1 MNRLCA
7 VLAIAAMGLAIPKA
21 HSSRAQ
27 APQPA
32 PPTLAMD
39 PRIQSRLESL
49 RPESPRA
56 YFELAEEVA
65 ELPSITGENRAL
77 SRQLCIL
84 SFELWRGSDAR
95 VTDPRLGPSSL
106 LLLATFAETENQAR
120 WIRTIA
126 AAVDPE
132 ARTATAQAQEAVRD
146 PVRDSTVLDLVSA
159 LELLRAGDGRRAAKI
174 LEKPD
179 VSQLLADNERLL
191 SPGGVTGEGD
201 RLRRLARE
209 WPVCPE
215 CRNRRSVRGPQGIT
229 ICPSCG
235 GDPGPP
241 LSAVDVLFQ
250 LRFEAS
256 LLEGVQ
262 RSWVAQTLVD
272 GGRPLRDLD
281 PQEIALTFA
290 VDPKKNVWRDGG
302 WIDPKAPRPAV
313 AKEPGPT
320 AKPENAPAPA
330 GTPAS
335 PVPELAPAPK

>member
-1 MNRLCA
+1 MSRFRTL
-7 VLAIAAMGLAIPKA
+7 LAIAAIGLAIPKA
-21 HSSRAQ
+21 NFSRAQ
-27 APQPA
+27 TPQPA
-32 PPTLAMD
+32 PPKLAMD

-49 RPESPRA
+49 RPEAPRA

-65 ELPSITGENRAL
+65 ELPSTTGDYRAL
-77 SRQLCIL
+77 ARQLCSL

-95 VTDPRLGPSSL
+95 ASDPRLGPSSL

-159 LELLRAGDGRRAAKI
+159 LELLRAGDGRRAAKL

-191 SPGGVTGEGD
+191 SPAGVTGEGD

-209 WPVCPE
+209 WPICPE
-215 CRNRRSVRGPQGIT
+215 CRNRRSVRGPQGIS

-290 VDPKKNVWRDGG
+290 VDPRKNVWREGG
-302 WIDPKAPRPAV
+302 WVDPKAPAA
-313 AKEPGPT
+313 AKEPAPI
-320 AKPENAPAPA
+320 AKTETPPAPA
-330 GTPAS
+330 GAPAS
-335 PVPELAPAPK
+335 PVPAPAPAPK